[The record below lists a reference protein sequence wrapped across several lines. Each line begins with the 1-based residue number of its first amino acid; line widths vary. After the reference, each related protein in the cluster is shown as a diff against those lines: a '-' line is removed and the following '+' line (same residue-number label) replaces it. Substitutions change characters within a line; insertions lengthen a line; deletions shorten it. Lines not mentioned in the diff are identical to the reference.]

1 MFRSGPTGGGQEAT
15 YISDQDRDSLL
26 WSLSKRGLNFVSD
39 LGWALDTPAAY
50 VRSGIDYAQDGQ
62 WNDPLTDDRVSGR
75 DLLTNAGL
83 STGNGY
89 VDFWGGLATEVAT
102 DPLSLLTGPMSALT
116 KSGRALK
123 SAGLLDDAARYA
135 SRSLSDDA
143 SRALASG
150 APLDLPSYAKR
161 TLSDMGAD
169 VSTDQAALEAAA
181 KYAEH
186 YGRPLVGARDSLRNS
201 RLGDVIG
208 SDPAMLEKV
217 RGALDLPRGAAIPN
231 DLLDDTLGRNFGL
244 AMPLSSTN
252 FGAFDVPG
260 GAALGDAMDRA
271 GSYLRWNPV
280 GRGYA
285 ALTDKSVSGQT
296 DALSQAIAKKANA
309 YGDIGEAKA
318 GREFVDRIGFDA
330 TMSPTNLHTTE
341 IGEAMGRLMEDTPAA
356 RIATSAD
363 RTLMGN
369 APAVKKA
376 VDEWGN
382 IRQEIL
388 ADGKRLG
395 VPSAELEHPYGV
407 GYLPYKENIPG
418 YNEGGSRRVFDP
430 ETGDMLHRADY
441 NKLPGGLA
449 QLQELSAD
457 ARFAGKGRTLSGVGA
472 DGVGLATDDEVA
484 QQIYGIV
491 NGAVPAGAPE
501 YSMDNALGLT
511 RMLNRLDG
519 PKAIFGTHPLES
531 VAQYMQGRGRK
542 HGMVDALLDSVQGQ
556 VRDMPYTHVPGGGH
570 ISVGEALTTR
580 LGLEPGAMDEL
591 AKRMGVTTDEL
602 ANQSVSRDVIDNIS
616 RMADAYKSP
625 QAQSTIAKY
634 IKSYNNLFKANALLS
649 GSRLTRDLY
658 SSAIGNFILAGNSTL
673 PGMADASTLMHGVK
687 DNYRAFASRL
697 ADIPRYKKLPEAD
710 RLKAFMLDIGES
722 RVLQGMGT
730 LGTEIGDRTGEAVK
744 TLMPG
749 SVQENIYNPA
759 SQWSDLLSIR
769 GVYDPATKA
778 WGQDALKTRNPL
790 YRAAEVAGDKSDT
803 FTRLTGYMGLLRQ
816 NIDPLEAARLVKRQ
830 HVDYSQLTTVEKSL
844 RDYLVPFYTYESRS
858 IGRTVDDLVRRPG
871 GRTGQMIRMLARS
884 SDPSE
889 QGDPYLPEHIRR
901 LPPYIPLGDNNFLT
915 NIEFPGINAINA
927 GKIKKDAN
935 GWVDPYESLIATLQ
949 GYGSKLAP
957 IPKASI
963 ELLSGNDLF
972 SGKRINEVPTT
983 LDRLIQSATGDDEAQ
998 APDAINMAS
1007 RFVAPALPLGLGKI
1021 VTQMTD
1027 TRSGASPEERAAR
1040 AFLSATTGLQVK
1052 TATPEDAARDAQR
1065 QARELLKGHTRSYD
1079 SVSIAED
1086 ELLTLSPELRQV
1098 YELNRRLG
1106 KDSREAKK
1114 RREQLGLMGR

>member
-1 MFRSGPTGGGQEAT
+1 M
-15 YISDQDRDSLL
+15 L
-26 WSLSKRGLNFVSD
+26 WSLSKRGLNFISD

-50 VRSGIDYAQDGQ
+50 VRSGIDYLQDGQ

-75 DLLTNAGL
+75 ELLKNAGL
-83 STGNGY
+83 SSGNGY
-89 VDFWGGLATEVAT
+89 IDFWSGLGTEIAT

-135 SRSLSDDA
+135 SKSLSDEA
-143 SRALASG
+143 AQSLATG
-150 APLDLPSYAKR
+150 TAFDIPAYAKR
-161 TLSDMGAD
+161 TLGDMGAD
-169 VSTDQAALEAAA
+169 VSTDQATLEAAA

-186 YGRPLVGARDSLRNS
+186 YGRPLVGARDSLRNTT
-201 RLGDVIG
+201 LGDVIG
-208 SDPAMLEKV
+208 STPEMMEKV
-217 RGALDLPRGAAIPN
+217 RGALDLPSSAPIPN
-231 DLLDDTLGRNFGL
+231 ELLDNTLGRNFGL
-244 AMPLSSTN
+244 ALPLSSAN
-252 FGAFDVPG
+252 FGAFDLPG
-260 GAALGDAMDRA
+260 GAAIGDAMDRA

-318 GREFVDRIGFDA
+318 GREFVDRIGYDA
-330 TMSPTNLHTTE
+330 TMSPTDLHTVDM
-341 IGEAMGRLMEDTPAA
+341 GEAMGRLMEDTPSA

-363 RTLMGN
+363 RAMMGST
-369 APAVKKA
+369 PAVQKA

-388 ADGKRLG
+388 TEGKRLG

-449 QLQELSAD
+449 QLQQLSAD

-484 QQIYGIV
+484 QQIYSLV
-491 NGAVPAGAPE
+491 NGTVPAGAPE
-501 YSMDNALGLT
+501 YSMDHALGLT

-570 ISVGEALTTR
+570 ISVGEALNTR

-591 AKRMGVTTDEL
+591 AQRMGITPDEL

-625 QAQSTIAKY
+625 EVQNKALRIVKA
-634 IKSYNNLFKANALLS
+634 YNNWFKANALLS
-649 GSRLTRDLY
+649 GARMTRDLY
-658 SSAIGNFILAGNSTL
+658 SSTIGNVILTGPTVVPATG
-673 PGMADASTLMHGVK
+673 DAITLMRGVK
-687 DNYRAFASRL
+687 DEYRAFAGRL
-697 ADIPRYKKLPEAD
+697 ADIPRYSKLPEAD

-730 LGTEIGDRTGEAVK
+730 LGTDIGDRTGEAVK
-744 TLMPG
+744 TLLPG

-759 SQWSDLLSIR
+759 SQWSDLISLR
-769 GVYDPATKA
+769 GVYDPLTGAVGK
-778 WGQDALKTRNPL
+778 DALNTRNPL

-816 NIDPLEAARLVKRQ
+816 NIDPLEAARRVKRQ
-830 HVDYSQLTTVEKSL
+830 HVDYSTLTPVEKTL
-844 RDYLVPFYTYESRS
+844 RDYIVPFYTYESRS
-858 IGRTVDDLVRRPG
+858 IGRTFGDLIDRPG
-871 GRTGQMIRMLARS
+871 GRTGQMVRMLARS

-889 QGDPYLPEHIRR
+889 QGDPYLPESIRN
-901 LPPYIPLGDNNFLT
+901 LPPYIPLGNNNYIT
-915 NIEFPGINAINA
+915 NIEFPGIPAINA
-927 GKIKKDAN
+927 GKIKRDAEGN
-935 GWVDPYESLIATLQ
+935 VDPYETLVATAR

-957 IPKASI
+957 IPKGFI
-963 ELLSGNDLF
+963 EFMSDRDMFTQRPLRDTT
-972 SGKRINEVPTT
+972 TT
-983 LDRLIQSATGDDEAQ
+983 LDRLLKYSTGDEDAQ
-998 APDAINMAS
+998 APEWLNTAS
-1007 RFVAPALPLGLGKI
+1007 RFGPLPALPLGASRA
-1021 VTQMTD
+1021 VTQLTD
-1027 TRSGASPEERAAR
+1027 TSTGASLPERMLR
-1040 AFLSATTGLQVK
+1040 TGVSMTTGLQFK
-1052 TATPEDAARDAQR
+1052 TATPEQAARDAIR
-1065 QARELLKGHTRSYD
+1065 QSRDLLGDYTRSHN
-1079 SVSIAED
+1079 SVTIPED
-1086 ELLTLSPELRQV
+1086 ELLTLPPALRQV